1 MAIVGVEVDINIER
15 NTFRTEHFI
24 LQQLRFIGRKYDPV
38 FVCAK
43 E

>member
-15 NTFRTEHFI
+15 NTFLAEHFI
-24 LQQLRFIGRKYDPV
+24 LQQLRLIDRKYDPV